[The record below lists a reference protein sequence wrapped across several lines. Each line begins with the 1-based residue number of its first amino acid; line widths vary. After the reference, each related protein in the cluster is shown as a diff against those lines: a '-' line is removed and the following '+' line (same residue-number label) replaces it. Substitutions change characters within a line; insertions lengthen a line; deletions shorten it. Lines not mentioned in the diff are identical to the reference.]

1 MRPADKSPESSNEFD
16 ITQLRE
22 ILRDELIAILDT
34 IRGSKALVLDKDLSG
49 ALSII
54 VDFGVLKDHGV
65 EKIFLLDD
73 GPLDTGTI
81 KGVLYLTLPHI
92 RKMKLI
98 AEQVRAS
105 SQSGG
110 VPKEYS
116 LQLVPRRTLLCERV
130 LEEEGVLG
138 DITIG

>member
-1 MRPADKSPESSNEFD
+1 MRPTDKSPESSAELN

-49 ALSII
+49 ALSVI

-65 EKIFLLDD
+65 EKIFLLEE
-73 GPLDTGTI
+73 GPLDTGPT

-98 AEQVRAS
+98 AEQVRAG

-110 VPKEYS
+110 SASSKEYS

-130 LEEEGVLG
+130 LEDEGVL
-138 DITIG
+138 